1 MKSNNV
7 HLCVK
12 KPQVISSLSTFLHTK
27 SRRTHCFRAAGF
39 LWNDVPT
46 SFPLRYFCQLEFD
59 RFYLGKR
66 EIHGVHLSIPT
77 CAQRLKI
84 TQKSLIFSKTTFN
97 VTITHYNMNIN
108 CSENWVL
115 KSFDSNATFRAI
127 FTHCELCTSSMNFK
141 AQLEL
146 WV

>member
-27 SRRTHCFRAAGF
+27 SRRTHCFREAGF

-84 TQKSLIFSKTTFN
+84 TQKSLILQYCESQILMYFRCLEFLSIQVRHFLWFLNTVLVMGKCIWSRSSTWG
-97 VTITHYNMNIN
+97 I
-108 CSENWVL
+108 CSS
-115 KSFDSNATFRAI
+115 SF
-127 FTHCELCTSSMNFK
+127 EK
-141 AQLEL
+141 
-146 WV
+146 VP